1 MPKIRPE
8 RQLPAVHELVKKA
21 AAGRERPYPAGLLT
35 ATVRQ
40 VLAAWRQAILEQGA
54 IPPDLAGLTREVR
67 QLVEARLRP
76 HLRPVINATGVV
88 LHTNLGRA
96 PLSSEACAA
105 IERVARGYCN
115 LELNLEDGKRG
126 SRYDHV
132 ERLLTSLTGAEAA
145 LVVNNNAAAV
155 LLVLDSLAH
164 GREVVVSRG
173 ELVEIGGSFRIPEV
187 LSRSGAIMK
196 EVGTTN
202 KTHLQDYE
210 RAIGP
215 ETAMLLKVHP
225 SNYRIMGFTC
235 QVTDEELVDLAA
247 RRQVIV
253 VEDLGSGALVD
264 LSRYGVGPEPT
275 VQASLTAGVDIVTF
289 SGDKLLGGPQ
299 AGLILGSAELL
310 RTLKENQ
317 LLRALRVDK
326 FTLAALEATLQA
338 YVQEEA
344 EQTLPVLQMLTVTP
358 ASLQQQAVD
367 IQKLL
372 AGRLGTECAIA
383 VRKGSSMVGGG
394 ALPLEELPTTLLE
407 LRPRPGTPHSS
418 SSASGLRP
426 ASRMRSTGASG
437 LTPGLKECG
446 VQGQAEGLDAK
457 ESARLSAAGLAE
469 RLRRGDPPVLA
480 HIQDDCVLLDPRTLQ
495 VGEAELLVEAVVA
508 ALSDGGEG

>member
-1 MPKIRPE
+1 MAKIGPV
-8 RQLPAVHELVKKA
+8 RQLPAVHELAKKA

-35 ATVRQ
+35 AAVRQ
-40 VLAAWRQAILEQGA
+40 VLAAWRRAILEQGE
-54 IPPDLAGLTREVR
+54 IPPDLDGLAREVR
-67 QLVEARLRP
+67 QWVEARLRP
-76 HLRPVINATGVV
+76 NLRPVINATGVV

-96 PLSSEACAA
+96 PLSVEACAA
-105 IERVARGYCN
+105 IERVARSYCN
-115 LELNLEDGKRG
+115 LEFNLEEGKRG

-132 ERLLTSLTGAEAA
+132 ERLLTTLTGAEAA

-155 LLVLDSLAH
+155 LLVLDSLAR

-187 LSRSGAIMK
+187 LARSGAILK

-202 KTHLQDYE
+202 KTHLWDYE
-210 RAIGP
+210 RAIGS

-235 QVTDEELVDLAA
+235 QVADDELVGLAA
-247 RRQVIV
+247 RHKVIV

-275 VQASLTAGVDIVTF
+275 VQASLAAGVDIVTF

-299 AGLILGSAELL
+299 AGLILGRAGLL

-358 ASLQQQAVD
+358 DRLQQQAVD
-367 IQKLL
+367 LQKQL
-372 AGRLGTECAIA
+372 AGCLGAECAIA
-383 VRKGSSMVGGG
+383 VRKGGSRVGGG
-394 ALPLEELPTTLLE
+394 ALPLEELPTTLVE
-407 LRPRPGTPHSS
+407 LRP
-418 SSASGLRP
+418 
-426 ASRMRSTGASG
+426 
-437 LTPGLKECG
+437 
-446 VQGQAEGLDAK
+446 
-457 ESARLSAAGLAE
+457 ARLSAASLAE
-469 RLRRGDPPVLA
+469 RLRRGDPPVLV
-480 HIQDDCVLLDPRTLQ
+480 HIQEDCVLLDPRTLQ
-495 VGEAELLVEAVVA
+495 VGEAELLVEAVAA
-508 ALSDGGEG
+508 ALSDGGER

>member
-1 MPKIRPE
+1 MSKARPA

-21 AAGRERPYPAGLLT
+21 AAGRERPYPPGLLT
-35 ATVRQ
+35 AAAREVLATWRQ
-40 VLAAWRQAILEQGA
+40 VALERGEV
-54 IPPDLAGLTREVR
+54 PPDLDGLAQEVR

-76 HLRPVINATGVV
+76 SLRPVINATGVV

-96 PLSSEACAA
+96 PLSVEACAA

-115 LELNLEDGKRG
+115 LEFNLEDGKRG

-132 ERLLTSLTGAEAA
+132 ERLLTTLTGAEAA

-155 LLVLDSLAH
+155 LLVLDSLAR

-187 LSRSGAIMK
+187 LARSGAILK

-202 KTHLQDYE
+202 KTHPWDYE

-235 QVTDEELVDLAA
+235 QVADDELVGLAA
-247 RRQVIV
+247 RHRVIV

-264 LSRYGVGPEPT
+264 LSRYGMGPEPT
-275 VQASLTAGVDIVTF
+275 VQASLAAGVDIVTF

-299 AGLILGSAELL
+299 AGLILGRAELL

-344 EQTLPVLQMLTVTP
+344 EQALPVLQMLTVTP
-358 ASLQQQAVD
+358 ARLQQQAVGL
-367 IQKLL
+367 QKLL
-372 AGRLGTECAIA
+372 AGRLGECAID
-383 VRKGSSMVGGG
+383 VRKGSSRVGGG
-394 ALPLEELPTTLLE
+394 ALPLEELPTTLVE
-407 LRPRPGTPHSS
+407 LRP
-418 SSASGLRP
+418 
-426 ASRMRSTGASG
+426 
-437 LTPGLKECG
+437 
-446 VQGQAEGLDAK
+446 
-457 ESARLSAAGLAE
+457 ARLSATDLAE

-480 HIQDDCVLLDPRTLQ
+480 HIQEDCVLLDPRTLQ
-495 VGEAELLVEAVVA
+495 VGEAELLVEAVAA
-508 ALSDGGEG
+508 ALSDGGER